1 MEMLQKTDPDGNH
14 EFTKYGSWAI
24 LYAKNSFSA
33 MSYDHCQE
41 QHNKDLKVDG
51 EVLRL
56 FADDVKLLK
65 WMVYGPEKA
74 CLSSDAVAT
83 SNLKKEKKTGFH

>member
-1 MEMLQKTDPDGNH
+1 
-14 EFTKYGSWAI
+14 
-24 LYAKNSFSA
+24 

-56 FADDVKLLK
+56 FADDVKPLR
-65 WMVYGPEKA
+65 WMVYGSEKA
-74 CLSSDAVAT
+74 CLPSDTVAT
-83 SNLKKEKKTGFH
+83 SNLKKEKKIGFH

>member
-1 MEMLQKTDPDGNH
+1 
-14 EFTKYGSWAI
+14 
-24 LYAKNSFSA
+24 

-56 FADDVKLLK
+56 FADDVKPLR
-65 WMVYGPEKA
+65 WMVYDSEKA
-74 CLSSDAVAT
+74 CLSSDTVAT
-83 SNLKKEKKTGFH
+83 SNLKKEKKIGFH

>member
-1 MEMLQKTDPDGNH
+1 
-14 EFTKYGSWAI
+14 
-24 LYAKNSFSA
+24 

-56 FADDVKLLK
+56 FADYLPLR
-65 WMVYGPEKA
+65 WMVYGSEKA
-74 CLSSDAVAT
+74 CLSSDTVAT
-83 SNLKKEKKTGFH
+83 SNLKKEKKIGFH